1 MLLEAHRW
9 NLVSALD
16 IKSMHCTG
24 KKYIIQDNKKE
35 HLYRRK
41 LYRCLIHYALE
52 QPYYTMRNI
61 TYAVYNVCI
70 VTVTATFPAF
80 KHYLSTPFWF

>member
-52 QPYYTMRNI
+52 RPYYTMREWKNQQ
-61 TYAVYNVCI
+61 
-70 VTVTATFPAF
+70 AF
-80 KHYLSTPFWF
+80 KIKPYKVFKQLV